1 MAKRRLDAVIEVDSK
16 TRFLDAAITM
26 LDAGGEAALRIDELA
41 KQVGVAKTSLYHH
54 FGDREG
60 LIVAAQAER
69 YRRSI
74 LVGIDNILAAV
85 ESCETKE
92 EFLGIFPALVDA
104 WSGEDGKA
112 RRRMRVEVLGS
123 SVSRERLRS
132 AIVEATHA
140 VAEDV
145 AVVIRAGQRQEWI
158 APEHDA
164 YLFSSWLIG
173 HMNTRYLAEIT
184 GDETRMQSWND
195 YTKVMFH
202 AMLTSQPLR
211 P

>member
-1 MAKRRLDAVIEVDSK
+1 MAKRRVAAVIEADSK
-16 TRFLDAAITM
+16 TRFLDAAIAM
-26 LDAGGEAALRIDELA
+26 LDGGGEAALRIDELA

-74 LVGIDNILAAV
+74 LIGIDETLAAV

-92 EFLGIFPALVDA
+92 QFLSIFPALVDA
-104 WSGEDGKA
+104 WSDEEGKA

-123 SVSRERLRS
+123 SVSRERLRT
-132 AIVEATHA
+132 AIIEATHA

-145 AVVIRAGQRQEWI
+145 AMVIRAGQRRGWI

-173 HMNTRYLAEIT
+173 HMNSRYLAEIS
-184 GDETRMQSWND
+184 GDDARMKSWND
-195 YTKVMFH
+195 YTKVMFES
-202 AMLTSQPLR
+202 MLVSKPLR
-211 P
+211 